1 MVLPFPTIIK
11 SIWLR
16 LLTVILTVVL
26 AFLWVMLTATPV
38 AIAQEKTVN
47 HTKTKLENR
56 DFSNTDLEGA
66 VFAAAQM
73 RGINFQNSNLNL
85 AIMTQGIMPEAN
97 LEGASLAG
105 ALVDSVVLHKANL
118 KNAIFTSAIMVDTSF
133 TDADITGADFT
144 DAIIDRYEV
153 KRLCQRAEG
162 VNPVTKV
169 STRES
174 LDCDYFTRR

>member
-1 MVLPFPTIIK
+1 MK

-16 LLTVILTVVL
+16 LLTVILTVIL
-26 AFLWVMLTATPV
+26 AFLWVMLSATPV
-38 AIAQEKTVN
+38 AVAQEKTVN
-47 HTKTKLENR
+47 YTKTNLQNR

-66 VFAAAQM
+66 VFAAAEM
-73 RGINFQNSNLNL
+73 KGINFQNSNLNL

-105 ALVDSVVLHKANL
+105 ALVDSVVFNKANL
-118 KNAIFTSAIMVDTSF
+118 KNAIFTAAIMVDTSF
-133 TDADITGADFT
+133 ADADITGADFT

-169 STRES
+169 ATKDS
-174 LDCDYFTRR
+174 LDCN

>member
-1 MVLPFPTIIK
+1 MVLPFPSIIK
-11 SIWLR
+11 LIWLR
-16 LLTVILTVVL
+16 LLTVILTVIL

-38 AIAQEKTVN
+38 AFAQEKTVN
-47 HTKTKLENR
+47 YTKTKLENR

-66 VFAAAQM
+66 VFAAAEM
-73 RGINFQNSNLNL
+73 KGINFQNSNLNL
-85 AIMTQGIMPEAN
+85 AIMTQGIMLEAN
-97 LEGASLAG
+97 LEGASFAG
-105 ALVDSVVLHKANL
+105 ALVDSVVLNKANL

-133 TDADITGADFT
+133 ADADITGADFT

-169 STRES
+169 ATRDS
-174 LDCDYFTRR
+174 LDCD

>member
-1 MVLPFPTIIK
+1 MSLAMVLPFPTIIK

-16 LLTVILTVVL
+16 LLTVILTVIL
-26 AFLWVMLTATPV
+26 AFLWVMLSATPV
-38 AIAQEKTVN
+38 ALAQEKTVN
-47 HTKTKLENR
+47 YTKTKLEYR

-66 VFAAAQM
+66 VFAAAEM
-73 RGINFQNSNLNL
+73 KGINFQNSNLNL
-85 AIMTQGIMPEAN
+85 AIMTQGIMLEAN
-97 LEGASLAG
+97 LEGANLAG
-105 ALVDSVVLHKANL
+105 ALVDSVIFNKANL
-118 KNAIFTSAIMVDTSF
+118 KNAIFTAAIMVDTSF

-169 STRES
+169 ATRDS
-174 LDCDYFTRR
+174 LDCD

>member
-1 MVLPFPTIIK
+1 MK

-16 LLTVILTVVL
+16 LLTVILTVIL

-38 AIAQEKTVN
+38 AFAQEKTVN
-47 HTKTKLENR
+47 YTKTNLQNR

-66 VFAAAQM
+66 VFAAAEM
-73 RGINFQNSNLNL
+73 KGINFQNSNLNL
-85 AIMTQGIMPEAN
+85 AIMTQGIMLEAN

-105 ALVDSVVLHKANL
+105 ALVDSVVLNKANL

-133 TDADITGADFT
+133 ADADITGADFT

-162 VNPVTKV
+162 VNPVTKIA
-169 STRES
+169 TRDS
-174 LDCDYFTRR
+174 LNCD

>member
-16 LLTVILTVVL
+16 LLTVILTVIL
-26 AFLWVMLTATPV
+26 AFLWVMLSATPV

-47 HTKTKLENR
+47 HTKTKLEYR

-66 VFAAAQM
+66 VFAAAEM
-73 RGINFQNSNLNL
+73 KGINFQNSNLNL
-85 AIMTQGIMPEAN
+85 AILTQGMMPEAN

-105 ALVDSVVLHKANL
+105 ALVDSVVFNKANL
-118 KNAIFTSAIMVDTSF
+118 KNAIFTAAIMVDTSF
-133 TDADITGADFT
+133 TDAEITGADFT

-169 STRES
+169 ATRDS
-174 LDCDYFTRR
+174 LDCD

>member
-1 MVLPFPTIIK
+1 MVLPFPSIIK

-16 LLTVILTVVL
+16 LLTVILTVIL

-38 AIAQEKTVN
+38 AFAQEKTVN
-47 HTKTKLENR
+47 YTKTKLENR

-66 VFAAAQM
+66 VFAAAAM
-73 RGINFQNSNLNL
+73 KGINFQNSNLNL
-85 AIMTQGIMPEAN
+85 AIMTQGIMLEAN
-97 LEGASLAG
+97 LEGASFAG
-105 ALVDSVVLHKANL
+105 ALVDSVVLNKANL

-133 TDADITGADFT
+133 ADADITGADFT

-169 STRES
+169 ATRDS
-174 LDCDYFTRR
+174 LDCD

>member
-1 MVLPFPTIIK
+1 MVLPFPSIIK
-11 SIWLR
+11 LIWLR
-16 LLTVILTVVL
+16 LLTVILTVIL

-38 AIAQEKTVN
+38 AFAQEKTVN
-47 HTKTKLENR
+47 YTKTKLENR

-66 VFAAAQM
+66 VFAAAAM
-73 RGINFQNSNLNL
+73 KGINFQNSNLNL
-85 AIMTQGIMPEAN
+85 AIMTQGIMLEAN
-97 LEGASLAG
+97 LEGASFAG
-105 ALVDSVVLHKANL
+105 ALVDSVVLNKANL

-133 TDADITGADFT
+133 ADADITGADFT

-169 STRES
+169 ATRDS
-174 LDCDYFTRR
+174 LDCD